1 METTREFDFWYAVHN
16 TQVVLMPRGRLETFG
31 VTLVRYHLLAEPMDS
46 VGQVRIREGRIQS
59 FRPQIL
65 TPDSLAESPLES
77 GFASEQAE
85 AFVRWMRD
93 HAEDVSI
100 LKYGFKIRQETVSET
115 LVHDAL
121 PNVLDRVKADLESRD
136 DPYSA
141 LLVGVDEPWEVCLL
155 TLLFGM
161 TRKSAPVNARELR
174 ADPDGSKHE
183 IEAAF
188 RLAARDKSSLGALAS
203 LLKRR
208 GRFEQY
214 EDRFYAL
221 VRAHSR

>member
-1 METTREFDFWYAVHN
+1 MDETRAFDFWYAVHN
-16 TQVVLMPRGRLETFG
+16 TQIVLMPRGNLETFG
-31 VTLVRYHLLAEPMDS
+31 VTLVRYNLLTEPMDS

-65 TPDSLAESPLES
+65 TPERLSGSPLEA

-85 AFVRWMRD
+85 AFVRWLKEHEQD
-93 HAEDVSI
+93 IAI
-100 LKYGFKIRQETVSET
+100 LKYGFKIRQETVSESV
-115 LVHDAL
+115 VHDAL
-121 PNVLDRVKADLESRD
+121 PNVLERVKADMESRD
-136 DPYSA
+136 DPYAA

-161 TRKSAPVNARELR
+161 ARHSAPLNARELR
-174 ADPDGSKHE
+174 ADPDGSRHE

-188 RLAARDKSSLGALAS
+188 RLAARDKGSLGALADV
-203 LLKRR
+203 LKRR
-208 GRFEQY
+208 GKFGEY

>member
-1 METTREFDFWYAVHN
+1 MEENRAFDFWYAVHN
-16 TQVVLMPRGRLETFG
+16 TQIVLMPRGRLETFG

-65 TPDSLAESPLES
+65 TPESLHESPLES
-77 GFASEQAE
+77 GFASEEAE
-85 AFVRWMRD
+85 AFVRWLREHERD
-93 HAEDVSI
+93 IAI
-100 LKYGFKIRQETVSET
+100 LKYGFKVRQETFSET
-115 LVHDAL
+115 VVHDAL
-121 PNVLDRVKADLESRD
+121 PNVLDRVKADLESQD

-161 TRKSAPVNARELR
+161 ARHSAPTNARELR
-174 ADPDGSKHE
+174 ADPDGSLHE

-188 RLAARDKSSLGALAS
+188 RLAARDKSSLPALAG

-208 GRFEQY
+208 GRFAQY

>member
-1 METTREFDFWYAVHN
+1 MPSTRAFDFWYAVHN
-16 TQVVLMPRGRLETFG
+16 TQIVLMPRGRLETFG
-31 VTLVRYHLLAEPMDS
+31 VTLLRYHLLAEPMDS

-65 TPDSLAESPLES
+65 TPQSLAESPLES

-85 AFVRWMRD
+85 AFVRWLREHEQD
-93 HAEDVSI
+93 ISI
-100 LKYGFKIRQETVSET
+100 LKYGFKIRQETVNET
-115 LVHDAL
+115 VVHDAL
-121 PNVLDRVKADLESRD
+121 PNVLDRVKADLEARD

-161 TRKSAPVNARELR
+161 ARQSAPGNARELR
-174 ADPDGSKHE
+174 ADPDGSRHE

-188 RLAARDKSSLGALAS
+188 RLAARDKSSLSALAS
-203 LLKRR
+203 LLRRR
-208 GRFEQY
+208 GRFAEY

-221 VRAHSR
+221 VRAHSH

>member
-1 METTREFDFWYAVHN
+1 METNRAFDFWYAVHN
-16 TQVVLMPRGRLETFG
+16 THIVLPPRGHLETFG

-46 VGQVRIREGRIQS
+46 VGQVRVREGRIQS

-65 TPDSLAESPLES
+65 TPSALAESPLES

-85 AFVRWMRD
+85 AFVQWLRD
-93 HAEDVSI
+93 HEQDIAI

-121 PNVLDRVKADLESRD
+121 PNVLDRVKSDLETRD
-136 DPYSA
+136 DPYCA

-155 TLLFGM
+155 TLLFEM
-161 TRKSAPVNARELR
+161 TRHSAPANARELR
-174 ADPDGSKHE
+174 ADPDGSRHE

-188 RLAARDKSSLGALAS
+188 RLAARDKANLAPLAN

-208 GRFEQY
+208 GRFTQY